1 MRSPGSK
8 TIGTRIFIIAVT
20 AAAALLLGH
29 QLSDRDPPRQIGN
42 VIFLHPDGTALNHW
56 QAARIYWKGPDGIL
70 EYDQLPE
77 MAVYRGH
84 MADQLTGTSNG
95 GATSHAFGVKV
106 QGPDSYGRDR
116 GRPILAL
123 SGYPGSLLREAG
135 CHGHPIG
142 VINDGDIAGEP
153 GTGAFLAETDTR
165 GEPNEQTRQLLEGR
179 PGFEDGDC
187 DPRTDAVENAGRGD
201 RLPDV
206 ILGGGERFFLPIGTP
221 LCRELSPQ
229 PPADVLPLT
238 CAAHTDAVTGA
249 GPTRDDERNLLE
261 LADALGYVIMRTRA
275 ELEQVAAQVAAD
287 PAYAPR
293 LLGLFAADDLFND
306 SREEALI
313 EAGLLRQPE
322 HPLPGGGL
330 DYGADKIGRLV
341 IWGQR
346 LGQHGPDDP
355 NYSADPP
362 TAAEMTALGLEVLKR
377 RAAQAGKPFAAVIE
391 VESTDNLPNS
401 NNAIGALRALKRADD
416 TIGVARAF
424 VQTRDPETLLL
435 TAADSDGS
443 GLQLLSLP
451 PAEGAMPGAISVAI
465 QNAIP
470 DAIPET
476 PTIAVNSFF
485 TETGQILDFQVAT
498 DGIEGANTRAFVAE
512 PDAQLPFRP
521 LPNQA
526 TDRQPVPAQPLL
538 FAIAWPG
545 FSDFAGGILSRAEGL
560 NAHWLGAAEPLVAG
574 EPPLRERFDNTDV
587 YRLLYKTLFG
597 VSLPNSLGME
607 TVTRGSAASAD

>member
-1 MRSPGSK
+1 MHSFS
-8 TIGTRIFIIAVT
+8 TQSFGTRVFVIAMT
-20 AAAALLLGH
+20 AAAALILGDL
-29 QLSDRDPPRQIGN
+29 LSDRDAQAEETGN

-56 QAARIYWKGPDGIL
+56 HAGRIYWEGPDGL
-70 EYDQLPE
+70 SEYDQLPE

-135 CHGHPIG
+135 CYGHPIG
-142 VINDGDIAGEP
+142 IINDGDIAGEP

-179 PGFEDGDC
+179 PGFENGDC
-187 DPRTDAVENAGRGD
+187 DPRTGAIENGGRGD

-206 ILGGGERFFLPIGTP
+206 ILGGGERFFLPVGTP

-229 PPADVLPLT
+229 PPADALALT
-238 CAAHTDAVTGA
+238 CAAHTDAVSGA
-249 GPTRDDERNLLE
+249 GPARDDERNLLE
-261 LADALGYVIMRTRA
+261 LAQSHGYVIMRTRA
-275 ELEQVAAQVAAD
+275 ELEQVAARVAAD
-287 PAYAPR
+287 LNYAPR

-306 SREEALI
+306 RPEEALI
-313 EAGLLRQPE
+313 NAGLLRQPE
-322 HPLPGGGL
+322 HPLPGEGVDFGVE
-330 DYGADKIGRLV
+330 KIGRLV

-346 LGQHGPDDP
+346 FDQYGPNDP
-355 NYSADPP
+355 NYSFDPP
-362 TAAEMTALGLEVLKR
+362 TVAEMTALGLEVLER
-377 RAAQAGKPFAAVIE
+377 RAKQARKPFAVVIE

-416 TIGVARAF
+416 MIGVARAF
-424 VQTRDPETLLL
+424 VRTRDPQTLVL

-443 GLQLLSLP
+443 GLQLLSLTP
-451 PAEGAMPGAISVAI
+451 SEGTV
-465 QNAIP
+465 Q
-470 DAIPET
+470 ET

-485 TETGQILDFQVAT
+485 NDIAQVEDFQVAS

-512 PDAQLPFRP
+512 ADAQLPYRP

-526 TDRQPVPAQPLL
+526 TELPPVPARPLL

-560 NAHWLGAAEPLVAG
+560 NAEWLARAEPLAAG
-574 EPPLRERFDNTDV
+574 EPPLCARFDNTDV

-597 VSLPNSLGME
+597 VRLPSSVG
-607 TVTRGSAASAD
+607 VKAVSRDGRP